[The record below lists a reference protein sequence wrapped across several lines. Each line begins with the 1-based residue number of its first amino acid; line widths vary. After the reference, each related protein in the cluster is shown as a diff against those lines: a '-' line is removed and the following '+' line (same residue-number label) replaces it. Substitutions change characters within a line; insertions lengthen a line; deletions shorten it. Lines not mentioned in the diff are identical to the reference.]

1 SDAYWFDPVFK
12 GKYPD
17 WVYRFEEI
25 NKPVIT
31 DEDLN
36 LISQPLDFLG
46 LNIYNGKY
54 VSAQNGIL
62 PNPQGFSRT
71 AIGWPVTPE
80 ALYWGPKFMF
90 ERYGKPIVITENGM
104 ACHDAVSL
112 DGNVHDE
119 NRIDY
124 FRRYLREYK
133 RAADDGIELN
143 GYYVWS
149 LTDNFEWGHGY
160 NQRFG
165 ITYIDYGTQK
175 RIIKD
180 SGMFIKD
187 VIKCNGENL

>member
-1 SDAYWFDPVFK
+1 
-12 GKYPD
+12 
-17 WVYRFEEI
+17 
-25 NKPVIT
+25 
-31 DEDLN
+31 
-36 LISQPLDFLG
+36 
-46 LNIYNGKY
+46 
-54 VSAQNGIL
+54 
-62 PNPQGFSRT
+62 
-71 AIGWPVTPE
+71 
-80 ALYWGPKFMF
+80 
-90 ERYGKPIVITENGM
+90 M
-104 ACHDAVSL
+104 ACHDSVSL
-112 DGNVHDE
+112 DVNVHDE